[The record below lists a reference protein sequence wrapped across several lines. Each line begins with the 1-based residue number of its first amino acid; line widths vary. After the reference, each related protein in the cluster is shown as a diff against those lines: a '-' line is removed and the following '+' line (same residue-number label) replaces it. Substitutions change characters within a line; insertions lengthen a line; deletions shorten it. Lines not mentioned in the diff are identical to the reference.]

1 MRQLTNERGFTLAEL
16 LVTTAVI
23 GLIMAGIFIL
33 QVGGQRAYL
42 FGSNRVETQQNARVA
57 LDLMTRELRS
67 STSITTLASPTDIS
81 FVWKDDFVPVVAH
94 TIRYSLTGTT
104 LNRTI
109 DGTTTALIGGVQAGD
124 LTMTYCSAYNAATSA
139 CTATTNPLL
148 ATVIKIRLKTSTEQ
162 AAATGSAGD
171 AHALME
177 STVTLRSSIE

>member
-1 MRQLTNERGFTLAEL
+1 MRQLANERGFTLAEL

-81 FVWKDDFVPVVAH
+81 FVWKDDAVPVVAH

-124 LTMTYCSAYNAATSA
+124 LTITYCSAYNAATST

>member
-1 MRQLTNERGFTLAEL
+1 MRQLANERGFTLAEL

-67 STSITTLASPTDIS
+67 STSITSLASATDIG
-81 FVWKDDFVPVVAH
+81 FGWKDEANVAH
-94 TIRYSLTGTT
+94 TIRYWLNGTMLT
-104 LNRTI
+104 RRF
-109 DGTTTALIGGVQAGD
+109 DGTDTALIGGVQAGD

-148 ATVIKIRLKTSTEQ
+148 ATVIRIRLKTSTEQ
-162 AAATGSAGD
+162 AVATGSAGD